1 MKYENYR
8 LPGGKTLSE
17 VTFEDIRWQYGVFR
31 CNSTGAGRDKKYFP
45 WRGAKTKLGE
55 IEEHDWCQLAEAVIE
70 RAGETD
76 LLKQLIQWCTE
87 HNFTGDSAAEIRKE
101 ALQLHTSRIFDNPQ
115 WVGYLPFNKRYRP
128 EVWDAANIVFVRM
141 ECCPEPGAVTQ
152 EQIDRSYMGQ
162 IACPH
167 CGRWNTFTILGNR
180 SGSGSTS
187 GPIPRSDCKLNSK
200 HSISGK
206 DADADDTDSPWEE
219 DDDD

>member
-1 MKYENYR
+1 MKHEDYK
-8 LPGGKTLSE
+8 LPDGRNLSTI
-17 VTFEDIRWQYGVFR
+17 TFEDIQWQYGVFR
-31 CNSTGAGRDKKYFP
+31 CNSTGAGRDKKSFP

-55 IEEHDWCQLAEAVIE
+55 IEERNWCRLAEAAIE
-70 RAGETD
+70 HAGETD
-76 LLKQLIQWCTE
+76 LLKQLIQWCSE
-87 HNFTGDSAAEIRKE
+87 HNFTGASAAEIRRE

-128 EVWDAANIVFVRM
+128 EFWDAANIVFVRM

-167 CGRWNTFTILGNR
+167 CGRWNTFTILGNH
-180 SGSGSTS
+180 SGPAPIS
-187 GPIPRSDCKLNSK
+187 GPIPRSDYEPDAK
-200 HSISGK
+200 HLISGK
-206 DADADDTDSPWEE
+206 DADADDADSPWEE

>member
-1 MKYENYR
+1 M
-8 LPGGKTLSE
+8 
-17 VTFEDIRWQYGVFR
+17 
-31 CNSTGAGRDKKYFP
+31 
-45 WRGAKTKLGE
+45 
-55 IEEHDWCQLAEAVIE
+55 AEAVIE

-180 SGSGSTS
+180 SGSGLIS
-187 GPIPRSDCKLNSK
+187 GPIPRSDCEPDAK
-200 HSISGK
+200 HLISGK
-206 DADADDTDSPWEE
+206 DADADDADSPWEE

>member
-1 MKYENYR
+1 MKYEDYK
-8 LPGGKTLSE
+8 LPGGRDLSTI
-17 VTFEDIRWQYGVFR
+17 TFEDIQWQYGVFR

-55 IEEHDWCQLAEAVIE
+55 IEERNWCRLAEAAIE
-70 RAGETD
+70 HAGETD
-76 LLKQLIQWCTE
+76 LLKQLIQWCSE
-87 HNFTGDSAAEIRKE
+87 HNFTGASAAEIRRE

-128 EVWDAANIVFVRM
+128 EIWDAANIVFVRM

-167 CGRWNTFTILGNR
+167 CGRWNTFTILEYR

-187 GPIPRSDCKLNSK
+187 GPIPRNDCELNAK

-206 DADADDTDSPWEE
+206 DADANDTDSPWE